1 MLLLPF
7 LCYSTFYHK
16 KIIKFNK
23 TLPLYISSIEF
34 LKMVFETPCS
44 FVTLADVSHFA
55 FLLVSFVPKQ
65 KMHEKIKMTRI
76 NQFL

>member
-7 LCYSTFYHK
+7 LRYSTFYHK
-16 KIIKFNK
+16 KINK

-65 KMHEKIKMTRI
+65 KIHEK
-76 NQFL
+76 N

>member
-16 KIIKFNK
+16 KFIKFNK

-55 FLLVSFVPKQ
+55 FYWLIFCKKKEQ
-65 KMHEKIKMTRI
+65 TEMT
-76 NQFL
+76 